1 MAYIH
6 IGDGSFPGGSLG
18 CGPSCACAPCRQNPA
33 HLSEWYVKEDNR
45 GSEPGRTGEWN
56 LSGLCQPASP
66 VSSGARAMRPQGWQQ
81 ANVVYPGLGQP
92 GAGTLPYRQAME
104 QTERALFDEY
114 TRACAGVRTLEVLR
128 REPTSLLERVRFW
141 EKVVG
146 WLPKIFELKRL
157 LDERVRAGHMSRA
170 DAYATLARQMRHVF
184 PSGYALGTEETELAR
199 AHCALAKARWQF
211 FAQQHR
217 GTIPGGGRLL
227 RANP

>member
-6 IGDGSFPGGSLG
+6 IGDDSFTLGLSG
-18 CGPSCACAPCRQNPA
+18 CGPNCPCGPCRQDDT
-33 HLSEWYVKEDNR
+33 HLSEWYVKEDNSH
-45 GSEPGRTGEWN
+45 SEPGRTGEWN
-56 LSGLCQPASP
+56 LSGLGQPASP
-66 VSSGARAMRPQGWQQ
+66 VSSLARVMRLSGWQQ
-81 ANVVYPGLGQP
+81 ANLVYPGLGQP

-104 QTERALFDEY
+104 QTERALFDEF
-114 TRACAGVRTLEVLR
+114 TRACGGVRTLEVLR
-128 REPTSLLERVRFW
+128 RNGTSLLERVRFW

-157 LDERVRAGHMSRA
+157 LDERVRAGRMTRA
-170 DAYATLARQMRHVF
+170 EADATLARQMRHVF
-184 PSGYALGTEETELAR
+184 PSGYALGTEETELAK

-227 RANP
+227 RPNP